1 MNKKIII
8 LNISGLILS
17 VLGITLGIIYDG
29 SIFSIILN
37 SVLFGF
43 NFRYL
48 LDKYMELRLVRKI
61 NKSITYINEK
71 MEQIF
76 LKEFYKEFEGNR
88 ATETLTKK
96 D

>member
-76 LKEFYKEFEGNR
+76 LKEFYKELEGKR